1 VGSVACAAGVSALA
15 LAEAGDDALV
25 VGVRL
30 VAVGLL
36 ALMAAVVLG
45 WSSLVAVSL
54 VLLGSAYAVHFAL
67 DDPTLDTHA
76 PVVAAGL
83 LLAAELAYWS
93 LEQLQRVRTESR
105 DQLRHLAVVAALGLG
120 GLFVGAVLLAVADVV
135 HTRGLAVDLFGAV
148 AAASALLLLVLIA
161 RRPA

>member
-105 DQLRHLAVVAALGLG
+105 EQLRHLAVVAALGLG

-135 HTRGLAVDLFGAV
+135 RTRGLAVDLFGAV

>member
-1 VGSVACAAGVSALA
+1 MGSVACAAGVSALA

-105 DQLRHLAVVAALGLG
+105 EQLRHLAVVAALGLG

>member
-1 VGSVACAAGVSALA
+1 MGSVACAAGVSALA

-105 DQLRHLAVVAALGLG
+105 EQLRHLAVVAALGLG

-135 HTRGLAVDLFGAV
+135 RTRGLAVDLFGAG

>member
-67 DDPTLDTHA
+67 DDPTLDTRA

-105 DQLRHLAVVAALGLG
+105 EQLRHLAVVAALGLG

>member
-1 VGSVACAAGVSALA
+1 MGSVACAAGVSALA

>member
-1 VGSVACAAGVSALA
+1 
-15 LAEAGDDALV
+15 
-25 VGVRL
+25 
-30 VAVGLL
+30 
-36 ALMAAVVLG
+36 M
-45 WSSLVAVSL
+45 
-54 VLLGSAYAVHFAL
+54 LLGSAYAVHLTL
-67 DDPTLDTHA
+67 DDPTLDTRA

-93 LEQLQRVRTESR
+93 LEELQRVRTEAR
-105 DQLRHLAVVAALGLG
+105 EQLRHLAVVAALGLG

-135 HTRGLAVDLFGAV
+135 RTRGLAVDLFGAG

>member
-105 DQLRHLAVVAALGLG
+105 EQLRHLAVVAALGLG

>member
-1 VGSVACAAGVSALA
+1 MGSVACAAGVSALA

-67 DDPTLDTHA
+67 DDPTLDTRA

-105 DQLRHLAVVAALGLG
+105 EQLRHLAVVAALGLG

-135 HTRGLAVDLFGAV
+135 RTRGLAVDLFGAG

>member
-1 VGSVACAAGVSALA
+1 
-15 LAEAGDDALV
+15 
-25 VGVRL
+25 
-30 VAVGLL
+30 
-36 ALMAAVVLG
+36 MAAVVLG

-67 DDPTLDTHA
+67 DDPTLDTRA

-93 LEQLQRVRTESR
+93 LEELQRVRTEAR

-135 HTRGLAVDLFGAV
+135 RTRGLAVDLFGAG
-148 AAASALLLLVLIA
+148 AAAGALLLLALVA

>member
-67 DDPTLDTHA
+67 DDPTLDTRA

-105 DQLRHLAVVAALGLG
+105 EQLRHLAVVAALGLG

-135 HTRGLAVDLFGAV
+135 RTRGLAVDLFGAG

>member
-105 DQLRHLAVVAALGLG
+105 EQLRHLAVVAALGLG

-135 HTRGLAVDLFGAV
+135 RTRGLAVDLFGAG

>member
-1 VGSVACAAGVSALA
+1 MGSVACAAGVSALA

-67 DDPTLDTHA
+67 DDPTLDTRA

-105 DQLRHLAVVAALGLG
+105 EQLRHLAVVAALGLG